1 LKIKD
6 KNFRKLTKSKKE
18 DTKRLKKQSF
28 CSRWEMDE
36 MDKTQAEERKKE
48 ETGVKQGD

>member
-6 KNFRKLTKSKKE
+6 KNLRKLTESKKE
-18 DTKRLKKQSF
+18 DTKKLKKQSF

-36 MDKTQAEERKKE
+36 MDKTPAEERE
-48 ETGVKQGD
+48 RRDTGVKLGD